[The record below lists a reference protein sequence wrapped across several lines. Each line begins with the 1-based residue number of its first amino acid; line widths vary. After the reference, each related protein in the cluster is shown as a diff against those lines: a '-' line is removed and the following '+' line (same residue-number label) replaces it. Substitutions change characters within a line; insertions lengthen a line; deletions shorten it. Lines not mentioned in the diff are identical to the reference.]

1 MKMPRQFA
9 LLACLALAAFNPL
22 AAQEIKI
29 PTDTSQLVS
38 IETKDDNT
46 FIGYIRQIEMDHI
59 LVQTDKFGQIKI
71 QKKDIRALRSVEQ
84 NQIVEGEFWSTDA
97 NSTRYLFGPNG
108 YGLRKGEG
116 YYQNTWIFFNQV
128 SYGIT
133 DNFTLGVGVIPLFIF
148 AGEASPVW
156 ITPKLTIPIKK
167 DQINLGVGGLF
178 ATVIGDEA
186 GSFGVAYGQIT
197 FGSRDRN
204 INLGLG
210 YGYAGDSWANT
221 PTISISGIYRTGRKF
236 ALLSENYLFD
246 TGDNNFVLSSIGGR
260 FIGKHV
266 SIDAALVIP
275 TVGTDGEFFAIPWL
289 GLTVPF
295 GRAVD

>member
-1 MKMPRQFA
+1 MKMPRRYAILVWLAFA
-9 LLACLALAAFNPL
+9 AAHPL
-22 AAQEIKI
+22 VAQEIKI

-46 FIGYIRQIEMDHI
+46 FIGYIRQIETDYI
-59 LVQTDKFGQIKI
+59 LVQTDKFGQIQI
-71 QKKDIRALRSVEQ
+71 QKKDIRALRLVEQ
-84 NQIVEGEFWSTDA
+84 NQLVEGEYWSTDP

-133 DNFTLGVGVIPLFIF
+133 DNFTLGVGIIPLFIF
-148 AGEASPVW
+148 AGASTPVW

-178 ATVIGDEA
+178 ATVLGEEG
-186 GSFGVAYGQIT
+186 GSFGVAYGQMT
-197 FGSRDRN
+197 FGPRDRN
-204 INLGLG
+204 INLGVG

-221 PTISISGIYRTGRKF
+221 PTISLSGIYRTGRKF
-236 ALLSENYLFD
+236 ALISENYLFD
-246 TGDNNFVLSSIGGR
+246 TGDENLVLTSFGGR
-260 FIGKHV
+260 FIGKRI

-275 TVGTDGEFFAIPWL
+275 ATETEGLFFAIPWL

-295 GRAVD
+295 GRAVE